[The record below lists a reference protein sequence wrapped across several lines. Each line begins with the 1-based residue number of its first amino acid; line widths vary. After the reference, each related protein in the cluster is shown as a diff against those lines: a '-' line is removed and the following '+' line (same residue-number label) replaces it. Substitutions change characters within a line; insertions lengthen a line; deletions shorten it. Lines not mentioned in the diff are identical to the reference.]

1 MKKFFLIS
9 FLFLLPSLSFAQSIE
24 EKVIGSCKANQLQ
37 LIQISKNEY
46 KFYMESYRRITNGG
60 WSDRRYNYTTQTANF
75 TTDNQAL
82 TEIYDKI
89 KSVIGKEK
97 KVIIMLG
104 KKQLTVIGDDSTV
117 VTLKLNGTRNYITE
131 SCLYNLFKK

>member
-1 MKKFFLIS
+1 MFIPLMS
-9 FLFLLPSLSFAQSIE
+9 FSQSIE
-24 EKVIGSCKANQLQ
+24 EKVIGSCEANQLQ
-37 LIQISKNEY
+37 LIQISENEY

-75 TTDNQAL
+75 TTDNQSL
-82 TEIYDKI
+82 TDVYDKI
-89 KSVIGKEK
+89 KSVIGKDK

-104 KKQLTVIGDDSTV
+104 NKQLTVSSDGSTL